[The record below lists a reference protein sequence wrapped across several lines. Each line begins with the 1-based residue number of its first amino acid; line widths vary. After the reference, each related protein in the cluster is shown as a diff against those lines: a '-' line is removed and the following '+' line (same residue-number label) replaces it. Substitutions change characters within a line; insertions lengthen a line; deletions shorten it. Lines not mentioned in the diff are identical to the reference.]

1 VLSILIID
9 DDADQRGVLED
20 ALGDRYEITT
30 AGDGPAALAVVTAT
44 PERFDLVITDLRM
57 PGMTGVDVKQALT
70 DLSVNL
76 PMILMSSDQLVGKL
90 AAGAGFFD
98 FLTKPLSF
106 DQLEAAI
113 ARVAAEKARRI
124 SSLEMPATAQALPE
138 AFLAIPGDD
147 DPGSE
152 GP

>member
-20 ALGDRYEITT
+20 ALGDVHRITT
-30 AGDGPAALAVVTAT
+30 AGDGPAAVAAVTAA
-44 PERFDLVITDLRM
+44 PESFDLVITDLRM
-57 PGMTGVDVKQALT
+57 PGMTGVDVKHALT
-70 DLSVNL
+70 GLSVDL

-106 DQLEAAI
+106 DQLEAAL
-113 ARVAAEKARRI
+113 ARVEAEKARRI
-124 SSLEMPATAQALPE
+124 SSFEMPAAGDGLPVSALETPG
-138 AFLAIPGDD
+138 GDD
-147 DPGSE
+147 SGS
-152 GP
+152 